1 MTRPALSITDLVVEF
16 PQRDGAVRAVDGVSY
31 SVAAG
36 RTLAIVGETGAGK
49 SVTALAALGLL
60 DGGRVVSGRV
70 DMGGVDFLALDQRA
84 RRARLG
90 QTVAIVF
97 QDPSAAL
104 NPVMTVGAQLGEA
117 LAVHNRGWTRA
128 RIRSRAIDLL
138 TQVGVPQAD
147 LRYGQYPHQFSGGM
161 AQRVVIAIAIA
172 NRPKILIA
180 DEPTTAV
187 DVTIQAQLL
196 DLLQQAQ
203 VETGAATVLI
213 THDLG
218 VVAQVADEV
227 AVMYAGRIVERG
239 GVRDVFAHPAHPYTV
254 ALLGSLPRLD
264 ARKAFLEGLP
274 GAPPDMRALPPGCTF
289 QPRCKLSAGREP
301 CTSVRPELVDA
312 GEPGH
317 ASACHF
323 HAELARPWPERSR
336 PAATIDRP
344 SSQAAQAILL
354 SVSGLTKH
362 FQIRRGWFGDSATVR
377 AVDHVDFDVRRG
389 ETIGLVGE
397 SGCGKSTTA
406 NLIMRLFAPTSGSIR
421 FDGVDINQLAGRDAR
436 DLCRRMQ
443 MVFQDPYSSLNPLL
457 SAGRNVIEPLRVQRI
472 GTAAQRRERAAELFH
487 QVGLRPEF
495 LERRPAQFS
504 GGQRQRIGI
513 ARALALNPA
522 LVVLDEPVSSLDVS
536 VQAQVL
542 NLLRRLQQDLG
553 LAYLFIS
560 HDLSVVRHL
569 CDRVAVM
576 YLGAIIE
583 TGSREDIFVRSRH
596 PYTRAL
602 LSAVPAPDP
611 NARGRHDRIV
621 LRGELPSLID
631 LPRGCR
637 FATRCSH
644 VQSPCREQE
653 PALLGMAGSGHAFAC
668 HFPLAVEHTVP
679 AMA

>member
-1 MTRPALSITDLVVEF
+1 MTRPALSVSDLVVEF
-16 PQRDGAVRAVDGVSY
+16 PLPHGAVRAVDGVSY
-31 SVAAG
+31 SVAMG

-70 DMGGVDFLALDQRA
+70 EVDGIDFTGLGERA
-84 RRARLG
+84 RRASLG
-90 QTVAIVF
+90 RKIAIVF

-104 NPVMTVGAQLGEA
+104 NPVMTVGAQLSEA
-117 LAVHNRGWTRA
+117 LATHNRWERGRIRA
-128 RIRSRAIDLL
+128 RAIELL

-147 LRYGQYPHQFSGGM
+147 LRYHQYPHQFSGGM
-161 AQRVVIAIAIA
+161 AQRVMIAIAIA
-172 NRPKILIA
+172 NRPKVLIA

-196 DLLQQAQ
+196 DLLRKAQ

-239 GVRDVFAHPAHPYTV
+239 DVRDVFARPAHPYTV

-264 ARKAFLEGLP
+264 GRKEFLESLP
-274 GAPPDMRALPPGCTF
+274 GAPPDMRSLPPGCSF
-289 QPRCKLSAGREP
+289 QPRCRLSGGREP
-301 CTSVRPELVDA
+301 CLSIRPELVRA
-312 GEPGH
+312 GAEDH

-323 HAELARPWPERSR
+323 HDELTNRDRIS
-336 PAATIDRP
+336 ATAMIDP
-344 SSQAAQAILL
+344 PLSQPQREILL
-354 SVSGLTKH
+354 SVENLVKH
-362 FQIRRGWFGDSATVR
+362 FPIRRGWFGDSVTVR
-377 AVDHVDFDVRRG
+377 AVDHVDLNVRRG
-389 ETIGLVGE
+389 ETVGLVGE

-406 NLIMRLFAPTSGSIR
+406 NLVMRLFAPTSGSIR
-421 FDGVDINQLAGRDAR
+421 FGGMDINQLDRREAR
-436 DLCRRMQ
+436 DLCRRIQ

-457 SAGRNVIEPLRVQRI
+457 SAGGNVIEPLRVQRI

-495 LERRPAQFS
+495 LDRRPAQFS

-542 NLLRRLQQDLG
+542 NLLRRLQQELG

-583 TGSREDIFVRSRH
+583 TGARDDIFRRSRH

-611 NARGRHDRIV
+611 AARGRRDRIV

-631 LPRGCR
+631 PPRGCR
-637 FATRCSH
+637 FSTRCSH
-644 VQSPCREQE
+644 VQALCGEQE
-653 PALLGMAGSGHAFAC
+653 PELSPGGGGHAFAC
-668 HFPLAVEHTVP
+668 HFPLAVEAVVP